1 MSQSIIEKGGKVMSG
16 EERLRI
22 DSGFSYL
29 IREVQQLFEQLSVAS
44 FIREVLIIGCEAKN
58 SDV

>member
-1 MSQSIIEKGGKVMSG
+1 VIQSAVEEGSKVVSG
-16 EERLRI
+16 EERLRV

-29 IREVQQLFEQLSVAS
+29 IREVEQMLEQLSVTRS
-44 FIREVLIIGCEAKN
+44 VREILLAGCQVEK

>member
-1 MSQSIIEKGGKVMSG
+1 MSQSIVEKGGKVVSG
-16 EERLRI
+16 EERLRA

-44 FIREVLIIGCEAKN
+44 FVGEVLVVGCEAEN